1 MLTALGLPANVT
13 EPQALR
19 EFRGTGLSAIYN
31 RARYGPLY
39 KLALVY
45 LPFQTF
51 HVEYD
56 LGRVRHSRF
65 LALDRVEGALD
76 LFEFPRPV
84 EEAHLR
90 NVAGR
95 NCIQPV
101 LTLGQAVEI
110 LREKVLRIA
119 FQEGFFRTRQ
129 PRLEIRSLPEQF
141 SIPYWLGFFGDD
153 TSLRCRALDAVRR
166 RMEGAKAAELFE
178 RWLAA
183 A

>member
-1 MLTALGLPANVT
+1 MPTALGLPVNVT

-19 EFRGTGLSAIYN
+19 EFRGTGLSALYS
-31 RARYGPLY
+31 RARYGPLH

-56 LGRVRHSRF
+56 LGRARYSRF

-84 EEAHLR
+84 QEAHLQP
-90 NVAGR
+90 VAGR

-101 LTLGQAVEI
+101 LTVGQTVEI
-110 LREKVLRIA
+110 LREKALRIA

-129 PRLEIRSLPEQF
+129 PRLEIRTLPEQF
-141 SIPYWLGFFGDD
+141 SVPYWLGFFGSDG
-153 TSLRCRALDAVRR
+153 SVRCRALDAIRR
-166 RMEGAKAAELFE
+166 RMEGAKATALFE